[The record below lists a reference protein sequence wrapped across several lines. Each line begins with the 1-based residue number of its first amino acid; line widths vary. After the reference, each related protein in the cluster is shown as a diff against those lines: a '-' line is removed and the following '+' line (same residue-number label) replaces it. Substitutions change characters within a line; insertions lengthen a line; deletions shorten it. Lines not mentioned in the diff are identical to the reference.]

1 MITRHFG
8 SVAAMTIKNIDVERL
23 PLLVLVYRLRG
34 STEIFQIIHG
44 NDTIDELLTK
54 LLTAH
59 ETYQSQ
65 IIYEI
70 REDEDRIVRDAV
82 KREQDLAYEL
92 SLKVT
97 IWV

>member
-34 STEIFQIIHG
+34 SSEFFQIIHG